1 MRKQQPGGGQP
12 ILGDISQ
19 TAKRDSYIWES
30 DSYEGRKVNKSWR
43 TTQSKRQRRN
53 SDGEMRQTYR
63 TLHKQPPERDWV
75 ATAQHTR
82 VREFV
87 VDRSHGTQVS
97 SKTDVASQV
106 SQLCMCSLEKERT
119 PSHPQRPIPSHSAPH
134 NS

>member
-1 MRKQQPGGGQP
+1 MISRWTCAKTAAGGGAANFGGH
-12 ILGDISQ
+12 IADG
-19 TAKRDSYIWES
+19 TAKHGKRESCIWES

-87 VDRSHGTQVS
+87 VVRSHGAQVS
-97 SKTDVASQV
+97 SNRCRLSSIATMHV
-106 SQLCMCSLEKERT
+106 
-119 PSHPQRPIPSHSAPH
+119 
-134 NS
+134 